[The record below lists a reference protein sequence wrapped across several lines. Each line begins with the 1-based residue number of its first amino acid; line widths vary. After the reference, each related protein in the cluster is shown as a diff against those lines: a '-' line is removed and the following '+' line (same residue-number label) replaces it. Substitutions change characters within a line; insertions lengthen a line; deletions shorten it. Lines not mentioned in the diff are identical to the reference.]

1 MNAGDG
7 GSPVLPLLRDEKH
20 VQKEASLCVALGTQA
35 WGFWKGRDGT
45 LPLQWGGPSFS
56 TWPLGCVFS
65 TSGEGLRSQLG
76 VRGEQEHLYVPS

>member
-7 GSPVLPLLRDEKH
+7 GSPALPLLRDEKH

-45 LPLQWGGPSFS
+45 LPGGRLGSLAVAGRVGSLP
-56 TWPLGCVFS
+56 TWPLGWTV
-65 TSGEGLRSQLG
+65 
-76 VRGEQEHLYVPS
+76 LY

>member
-1 MNAGDG
+1 M
-7 GSPVLPLLRDEKH
+7 
-20 VQKEASLCVALGTQA
+20 ALGTQA